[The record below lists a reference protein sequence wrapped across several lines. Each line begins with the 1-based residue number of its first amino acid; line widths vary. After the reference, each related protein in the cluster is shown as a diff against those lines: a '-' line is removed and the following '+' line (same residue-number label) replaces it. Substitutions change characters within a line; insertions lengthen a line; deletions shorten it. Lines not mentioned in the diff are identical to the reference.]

1 MSDRSP
7 DIGDVLRELRAI
19 RKLLEPRAR
28 PVTLNKKDQV
38 TLERLL
44 PAVAAVF
51 NDGELFTSRE
61 LVAHPAPGLRVLRG
75 GLSTKQIGRLLTRA
89 DGTTIGG
96 FRVECH
102 GTEVNVKLWR
112 VVPSEPD

>member
-1 MSDRSP
+1 MRLVNLS
-7 DIGDVLRELRAI
+7 
-19 RKLLEPRAR
+19 
-28 PVTLNKKDQV
+28 KKDRL

-96 FRVECH
+96 FRVERH
-102 GTEVNVKLWR
+102 GTEVNVALWR
-112 VVPSEPD
+112 VIPGEPD

>member
-1 MSDRSP
+1 MSDRTP

-19 RKLLEPRAR
+19 RQLLEPRVR
-28 PVTLNKKDQV
+28 PTLSKRDRV

-44 PAVAAVF
+44 PAIADVF
-51 NDGELFTSRE
+51 DGELFTSRE

-75 GLSTKQIGRLLTRA
+75 GLSTKQIGRLLMRA
-89 DGTTIGG
+89 DGTTIAG
-96 FRVECH
+96 FRAECH
-102 GTEVNVKLWR
+102 GSEINVKLWR